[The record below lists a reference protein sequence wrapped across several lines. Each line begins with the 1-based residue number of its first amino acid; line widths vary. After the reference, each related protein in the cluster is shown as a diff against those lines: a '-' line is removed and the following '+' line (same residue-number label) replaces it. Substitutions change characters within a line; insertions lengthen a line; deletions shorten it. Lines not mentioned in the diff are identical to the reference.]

1 MGHLLEI
8 IEPGTTT
15 AVPAS
20 DIPVRHDEQPV

>member
-8 IEPGTTT
+8 IEPDGIP
-15 AVPAS
+15 AVPPS